1 MVETNQKQ
9 EIRRRLVRWLWWA
22 AFITS
27 VILTL
32 AALPGYL
39 QTLRKLELSSG
50 FATIQQ
56 VGIWSGTLLS
66 VGSASLCLALALL
79 VFLKRPGEPMAM
91 FLSFFLLFYGIVLE
105 GPLERFVLYWFPQ
118 SGKLVLGFQAI
129 LFPIVLLALL
139 LVFPNGRFIPRWTRW
154 LMVLS
159 FVLSAVELLTF
170 NLDEW
175 VRISTTR
182 AQAGFAVM
190 GALLLLAMGI
200 QFYRYSRVYGLTE
213 RQQTK
218 WVLIGLA
225 AFFFLGAID
234 SILYFDGLNLP
245 PGALQPWWSQSLG
258 SAMWYFSLMIIPVSL
273 TIAIL
278 RYRLFDI
285 DVIIR
290 RTLVYAA
297 LTATLAVIFF
307 GGVVLLQQVIGG
319 ISGAPN
325 SPVGIVIS
333 TLLIAALFTPLRR
346 RIQHDID
353 RRFYRKKY
361 DAQKTLESFA
371 ASVRDEV
378 ELEDLTRRLL
388 AVVEETM
395 QPEQVS
401 LWLKQAAGERPPSM
415 FTSVQEH
422 TP

>member
-1 MVETNQKQ
+1 MVETNRKQ
-9 EIRRRLVRWLWWA
+9 EIRRTLVRWLWWA
-22 AFITS
+22 AFITL

-32 AALPGYL
+32 AALPGYV

-290 RTLVYAA
+290 RTLVYGA
-297 LTATLAVIFF
+297 LTVTLAAVYF
-307 GGVVLLQQVIGG
+307 GLVTLLQALFTA
-319 ISGAPN
+319 ISNQN
-325 SPVGIVIS
+325 STISIVIS
-333 TLLIAALFTPLRR
+333 TLAIAALFTPLRK
-346 RIQHDID
+346 RIQRDID
-353 RRFYRKKY
+353 RRFFRKKY
-361 DAQKTLESFA
+361 DAQKTLEAFSA
-371 ASVRDEV
+371 QIR
-378 ELEDLTRRLL
+378 EDVQLDQLTTHLL

-395 QPEQVS
+395 QPETVT
-401 LWLKQAAGERPPSM
+401 LWLRASSNYSSRLES
-415 FTSVQEH
+415 
-422 TP
+422 